1 MIPFEELVAALERY
15 KQRRLAAA
23 GNSGPNKATSGKPG
37 QAPRQQQM
45 QVTELGDDLIHE

>member
-1 MIPFEELVAALERY
+1 MIPFEELVAALERF

-23 GNSGPNKATSGKPG
+23 ANSGPNKATSGKPG
-37 QAPRQQQM
+37 QPPRQQM